1 MSAGEEPTTPMSDEL
16 VVTGVADR
24 VFTITINRP
33 EVRNAID
40 LATTQALAAAFDELD
55 ARDDLTVGILTGSAG
70 FFCAGMDLKAF
81 LRGERPVIPGRGF
94 GGLTEASPKKPL
106 IAAVEGVAY
115 AGGFELALACDLI
128 VAASN
133 SKFGIPEVKRGL
145 VAAAGGVL
153 RLPRRLPYHVAMEL
167 ALTGASFGAE
177 QAHAWGLVNR
187 LAEPGSA
194 LSVAEGLAAEIA
206 SNGPPAVR
214 VSKQLVAQSDEW
226 TLSESFERQREFTT
240 PVMSSEDA
248 REGALAFTEKRA
260 PVWTGR

>member
-1 MSAGEEPTTPMSDEL
+1 
-16 VVTGVADR
+16 
-24 VFTITINRP
+24 
-33 EVRNAID
+33 
-40 LATTQALAAAFDELD
+40 
-55 ARDDLTVGILTGSAG
+55 
-70 FFCAGMDLKAF
+70 
-81 LRGERPVIPGRGF
+81 
-94 GGLTEASPKKPL
+94 
-106 IAAVEGVAY
+106 
-115 AGGFELALACDLI
+115 
-128 VAASN
+128 
-133 SKFGIPEVKRGL
+133 
-145 VAAAGGVL
+145 
-153 RLPRRLPYHVAMEL
+153 MEL

-206 SNGPPAVR
+206 SNGPLAVR

-240 PVMSSEDA
+240 PVMNSDDA